1 MNKVDIE
8 TYCAFVTDHIV
19 LVLSFFVRQLN
30 VAAGEELERSL
41 GITEGDGVLAV
52 VGDGLW
58 DVGGQE
64 AEEGKLGGI
73 GDVVLDLNFRVKKE
87 RQKKNKDKLV
97 MNKYQ
102 KDFYQI

>member
-52 VGDGLW
+52 VGDGL
-58 DVGGQE
+58 
-64 AEEGKLGGI
+64 
-73 GDVVLDLNFRVKKE
+73 
-87 RQKKNKDKLV
+87 
-97 MNKYQ
+97 
-102 KDFYQI
+102 